1 MSWLSKQIEKSK
13 RKKTGI
19 FSWAGGGKGAAAGAA
34 VGSAIPVIGTAIG
47 SALGGAAD
55 LLAGLPTGKSKKS
68 SKRQNAYQLL
78 VAQGATLDAAE
89 GFGQLVI
96 ISD

>member
-1 MSWLSKQIEKSK
+1 MSWLSSQLNKSR

-34 VGSAIPVIGTAIG
+34 IGSSIPFVGTAIG
-47 SALGGAAD
+47 GILGAAGD
-55 LLAGLPTGKSKKS
+55 LLASAPKGKNKKS
-68 SKRQNAYQLL
+68 SAKSAWYATM
-78 VAQGATLDAAE
+78 VAQGATMDAAE